1 LQKIR
6 IKVFSYDHRLLE
18 RSVKTIMEKL
28 SHKGIIITGPK
39 LSHKGIIITGPI
51 ILPTKRKLYTVL
63 RSPNTDKKSR
73 EQFEMRIHKRMI
85 EIKNPTH
92 EVMNILRDIAL
103 PAGID
108 ITVKDMSQ

>member
-6 IKVFSYDHRLLE
+6 VKVFSYDHRLLE

-28 SHKGIIITGPK
+28 SHKGIV
-39 LSHKGIIITGPI
+39 ITGPI

-92 EVMNILRDIAL
+92 EVMNILRDISL

-108 ITVKDMSQ
+108 ITVKDLSQ